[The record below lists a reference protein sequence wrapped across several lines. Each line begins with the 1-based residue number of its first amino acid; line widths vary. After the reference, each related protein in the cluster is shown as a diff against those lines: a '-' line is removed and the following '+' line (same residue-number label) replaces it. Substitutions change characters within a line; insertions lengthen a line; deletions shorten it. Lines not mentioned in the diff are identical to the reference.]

1 MSTFLERL
9 NTKAAGQTGRRK
21 QHTELRAAHVD
32 ASQKRAAARVAVRSA
47 RKASGAGKTAARA
60 AAAPIVLA
68 ARQAC
73 KTASDKAKA
82 LLAPLPA

>member
-1 MSTFLERL
+1 MSTLLERL

-21 QHTELRAAHVD
+21 QWTEF
-32 ASQKRAAARVAVRSA
+32 QAARLDAAKKRQAARTAVRAVRTSKGDA
-47 RKASGAGKTAARA
+47 KTAAKA

-73 KTASDKAKA
+73 KTAVNKEMDLFK
-82 LLAPLPA
+82 PLPA